1 MKNLTLRNITE
12 ACRGTYHGDAHL
24 LDREVDGV
32 TIDSRKVQAG
42 YLFVAIDGVRVNAH
56 KFIPDTIEKGALCVV
71 SHEDLGDTD
80 YPYILVESTGQALLD
95 IAKLYR
101 DSFDV
106 KVVGI
111 TGSVGKTS
119 TKEMIASVLAQ
130 KYNVHKTLGNFNNE
144 WGLPI
149 TIFEMNESHQ
159 VAVLEMGVNHFGEM
173 RRLSSVASPDICVI
187 TNIGVAHLE
196 FFKSREGILQ
206 EKSQMIQDMKNGG
219 TIILNGDDDLLA
231 KMGPVKGVTPT
242 LFGTSP
248 EDPFYADHIQEL
260 GLAGTSCTI
269 HLPDG
274 NAFDCTVPLPGIH
287 MVSNALAG
295 TAVGYTL
302 GLTPEEIKAGIESL
316 PSIPGRNHIIK
327 TDRLII
333 LDDCYN
339 ANPISMKAS
348 IDVLDMAIGRK
359 VAVLG
364 DMGELG
370 EDAEALHR
378 EVGAY
383 AASKGIDLV
392 CAIGPVSKA
401 LAEGAKAGEAVATDA
416 VSDSATD
423 IATDAASGSASD
435 AVSAKSTQV
444 LWFETKADF
453 IAAMKD
459 FILDGDN
466 VLVKA
471 SHGMEFP
478 ELVEALQQLD

>member
-1 MKNLTLRNITE
+1 MKNLTLENITK
-12 ACRGTYHGDAHL
+12 ACRGSFHGDQGL
-24 LDREVDGV
+24 LTREVEGV
-32 TIDSRKVQAG
+32 VIDSRKVEKN
-42 YLFVAIDGVRVNAH
+42 YLFVAIDGERFNAH
-56 KFIPDTIEKGALCVV
+56 QFIPDTIEKGALCVV
-71 SHEDLGDTD
+71 SHEDLGETD
-80 YPYILVESTGQALLD
+80 FPYILVESTGQALLD

-149 TIFEMNESHQ
+149 TIFEMNEDHQ
-159 VAVLEMGVNHFGEM
+159 AAILEMGVNHFGEM

-196 FFKSREGILQ
+196 FFKTREGILQ

-231 KMGPVKGVTPT
+231 DMGPVKGVAPVF
-242 LFGTSP
+242 FGRG
-248 EDPFYADHIQEL
+248 DNCQFRADNVEAL
-260 GLAGTSCTI
+260 GLKGSSCTI
-269 HLPDG
+269 HLPSGDS
-274 NAFDCTVPLPGIH
+274 FDCIVPLPGAH

-295 TAVGYTL
+295 AAVGYSL
-302 GLTPEEIKAGIESL
+302 NLTPEEIKAGIEHL
-316 PSIPGRNHIIK
+316 PSIPGRNNIIA
-327 TDRLII
+327 TDKLVI

-359 VAVLG
+359 VAILG
-364 DMGELG
+364 NMGELG
-370 EDAEALHR
+370 ENEKELHY
-378 EVGAY
+378 ETGAY
-383 AASKGIDLV
+383 AAKKGIDLV
-392 CAIGPVSKA
+392 CAIGD
-401 LAEGAKAGEAVATDA
+401 LAEEIAKGAKENPQTEA
-416 VSDSATD
+416 
-423 IATDAASGSASD
+423 
-435 AVSAKSTQV
+435 

-453 IAAMKD
+453 LAAMKD
-459 FILDGDN
+459 TIKDGDN
-466 VLVKA
+466 ILVKA
-471 SHGMEFP
+471 SHGMHFP
-478 ELVEALQQLD
+478 EIVEALQEL